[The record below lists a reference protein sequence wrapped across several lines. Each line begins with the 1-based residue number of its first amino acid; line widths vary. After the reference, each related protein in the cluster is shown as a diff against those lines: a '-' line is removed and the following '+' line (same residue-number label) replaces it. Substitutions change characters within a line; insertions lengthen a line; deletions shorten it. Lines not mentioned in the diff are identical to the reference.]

1 MRWLFGGKTEAEV
14 AAEKKMAD
22 EAALKTRAAYVEQA
36 KANGKKFHDDAF
48 TGDWTHQVAKQKTR
62 EQVVAER
69 EAAKAKPAV
78 KVEAKSAEKKL
89 FAGFTE
95 GLTHATGKN
104 FLTPEKRDA
113 VHKARAV
120 RESSVGYKQAQLEAE
135 KVRLAQE
142 KADKERRTAN
152 EAEVMKSRAE
162 LLAHPKKA
170 MAFNLD
176 TGIDKPREKPE
187 LDLGPDYYNSDV
199 AKVVMKM
206 KQDPRYTASKEKN
219 PLYRDL
225 GFSRRSPEDV
235 HYDMQAAKP
244 YTGELGI
251 FKARRAAALKSFETA
266 QLHVDPTAPKMG
278 R

>member
-1 MRWLFGGKTEAEV
+1 MRWLFGGKSEADLAV
-14 AAEKKMAD
+14 EKKMAD

-36 KANGKKFHDDAF
+36 KSNGKKFHDDAF

-62 EQVVAER
+62 EQAIAER

-78 KVEAKSAEKKL
+78 KAEATPAEKKL

-113 VHKARAV
+113 AHKARAV
-120 RESSVGYKQAQLEAE
+120 RESSVAYKQAQLEAE

-152 EAEVMKSRAE
+152 EAEVMKARAE
-162 LLAHPKKA
+162 LLAHPKKSIA
-170 MAFNLD
+170 LEIATDLANP
-176 TGIDKPREKPE
+176 KAKPE
-187 LDLGPDYYNSDV
+187 LDLGPDFYRPEV
-199 AKVVMKM
+199 TAVRAKMDREPK
-206 KQDPRYTASKEKN
+206 YTASKEKN

-225 GFSRRSPEDV
+225 GFSRKSPDEV
-235 HYDMQAAKP
+235 FIDMKYHAEP
-244 YTGELGI
+244 YKGELGL
-251 FKARRAAALKSFETA
+251 FKSRKAAALKAPAAE
-266 QLHVDPTAPKMG
+266 LHVDPMAPKLV